1 MAKNKNLRSVELFA
15 GGGGLALG
23 AHQAGVSPILFLE
36 WEKNSCETLRRNS
49 QSSFGLP
56 SNRILETDIRV
67 FNVDQIPE
75 AFDVLVGGPPC
86 QPFSI
91 GGKKNGHEDVRDLFP
106 EYLRVLSKTKPK
118 AFLIE
123 NVKGITSNRF
133 KDYVEYVHLQLEHIE
148 SCPLNED
155 DWQKQLLRLKKLSS
169 KSPKKSYNV
178 VSSLLNAVDFGVP
191 QSRERFFIIG
201 IRSDLGFQ
209 FEFPLATH
217 SADALVYDKYITG
230 AYFQKHGL
238 KKQTAPKEL
247 ERRMKTLSLSKPSLQ
262 PYATVRDA
270 LLGLPTPKDGKEHSE
285 FQNHIGIPGARSY
298 PGHTGSH
305 IDQPAKTLKAG
316 VHGCPGGENMVL
328 NEDGTV
334 RYFSVREAARMQT
347 FPDNYFFF
355 GSRSEAMRQIG
366 NAVPVKLASILL
378 SKLKTN
384 LLTLPHQSNVEN
396 RSRTSA
402 QLDLGL

>member
-1 MAKNKNLRSVELFA
+1 MAKNKNFKSVELFT

-23 AHQAGVSPILFLE
+23 THRAGISPILFVE
-36 WEKNSCETLRRNS
+36 WEKNSCETLRLNS
-49 QSSFGLP
+49 ESAFGLP
-56 SNRILETDIRV
+56 KNRIIESDIRL
-67 FNVDQIPE
+67 FNIDQIPE
-75 AFDVLVGGPPC
+75 DFDLLVGGPPC

-91 GGKKNGHEDVRDLFP
+91 GGKKNGHEDKRDLFP

-148 SCPLNED
+148 SCPISD
-155 DWQKQLLRLKKLSS
+155 SDWQKQLPRLRKI
-169 KSPKKSYNV
+169 KSNGVKKSYNV

-191 QSRERFFIIG
+191 QSRERFFIVG
-201 IRSDLGFQ
+201 VRSDLGFE
-209 FEFPLATH
+209 FSFPLPTH
-217 SADALVYDKYITG
+217 SADALLYDKYISGT
-230 AYFQKHGL
+230 YFKKHGL
-238 KKQTAPKEL
+238 KKQMPPSSLDKKL
-247 ERRMKTLSLSKPSLQ
+247 KTLSKSLFKP
-262 PYATVRDA
+262 YTTVRDA
-270 LLGLPTPKDGKEHSE
+270 LLGLPTPKDGKEHSD
-285 FQNHIGIPGARSY
+285 FKNHIGIPGARSY

-328 NEDGTV
+328 FEDGSV

-378 SKLKTN
+378 SKLKN
-384 LLTLPHQSNVEN
+384 DLTVKPSQPNVED
-396 RSRTSA
+396 RSRSSR